1 MNREEVF
8 ENIKAL
14 ASKERDERRKEN
26 KEILGELKQIKEL
39 LKEKN
44 NSNNKVITRWKV
56 RVAFLNMDNR
66 IYLQEEK
73 SVIAKTK
80 SEAIEKA
87 KERCE
92 ELGWK
97 TEATII
103 TAEDIIINESE
114 KSNGNN

>member
-8 ENIKAL
+8 ENIEAL
-14 ASKERDERRKEN
+14 ASKERVERRKEN
-26 KEILGELKQIKEL
+26 KEILGELKEIKEL

-44 NSNNKVITRWKV
+44 NSNNGVITRWKV
-56 RVAFLNMDNR
+56 RVSFINMDNR
-66 IYLQEEK
+66 IYLKEEK

-80 SEAIEKA
+80 REALEKA

-92 ELGWK
+92 ERSWR

-114 KSNGNN
+114 KPNGNN

>member
-14 ASKERDERRKEN
+14 ASKERAERRKEN
-26 KEILGELKQIKEL
+26 EEILSELKEIKEL

-44 NSNNKVITRWKV
+44 NSNNRVITRWNV
-56 RVAFLNMDNR
+56 RVAFIDIDNR
-66 IYLQEEK
+66 IYLQKEI

-92 ELGWK
+92 ERSWRK
-97 TEATII
+97 EATII

-114 KSNGNN
+114 KPNGNN

>member
-8 ENIKAL
+8 ENIKDL
-14 ASKERDERRKEN
+14 ASEERVERRKEN
-26 KEILGELKQIKEL
+26 EEILRELKEIKEL
-39 LKEKN
+39 LKEEN
-44 NSNNKVITRWKV
+44 NINNRVITRWKV
-56 RVAFLNMDNR
+56 RVAFLDMDNR

-73 SVIAKTK
+73 NVIAKTK
-80 SEAIEKA
+80 REAIEKA

-92 ELGWK
+92 ERGWK

-114 KSNGNN
+114 KLNGNN

>member
-14 ASKERDERRKEN
+14 AIKERVERRKEN
-26 KEILGELKQIKEL
+26 EEILRELKEIKEL

-44 NSNNKVITRWKV
+44 NRVITRWKV
-56 RVAFLNMDNR
+56 RVAFLDMDNR

-73 SVIAKTK
+73 NVIAKTK
-80 SEAIEKA
+80 SEAVEKA

-92 ELGWK
+92 ERSWRK
-97 TEATII
+97 EATII

-114 KSNGNN
+114 KPNGNN

>member
-1 MNREEVF
+1 MNREELF
-8 ENIKAL
+8 EKMKTL
-14 ASKERDERRKEN
+14 ASEERDERRKEE
-26 KEILGELKQIKEL
+26 KEILRELKEIKEL

-73 SVIAKTK
+73 NVIAKTK
-80 SEAIEKA
+80 REALEKA

-92 ELGWK
+92 ERSWR

-114 KSNGNN
+114 KLNGNN

>member
-14 ASKERDERRKEN
+14 ASKEGAERRKEN
-26 KEILGELKQIKEL
+26 KEILRELKEIKEL

-44 NSNNKVITRWKV
+44 NSNNRVITRWKV
-56 RVAFLNMDNR
+56 RVTFLNMDNR

-73 SVIAKTK
+73 NVIAKTK
-80 SEAIEKA
+80 REALEKA

-92 ELGWK
+92 ERSWR
-97 TEATII
+97 TETTII

-114 KSNGNN
+114 KLNGNN

>member
-14 ASKERDERRKEN
+14 ASKERVERRKEN
-26 KEILGELKQIKEL
+26 EEILRELKEIKEL

-44 NSNNKVITRWKV
+44 NSNNRVITRWKV
-56 RVAFLNMDNR
+56 RVAFLDMDNR

-73 SVIAKTK
+73 NVIAKTK
-80 SEAIEKA
+80 SEAVEKA

-92 ELGWK
+92 KWSWRK
-97 TEATII
+97 EATII
-103 TAEDIIINESE
+103 TAEDIIINEIE
-114 KSNGNN
+114 KPNGNN

>member
-14 ASKERDERRKEN
+14 ASKERVERRKEN
-26 KEILGELKQIKEL
+26 EEILRELKEIKEL

-44 NSNNKVITRWKV
+44 NSNNRVITRWKV
-56 RVAFLNMDNR
+56 RVAFLDMDNR

-73 SVIAKTK
+73 NVIAKTK
-80 SEAIEKA
+80 SEAVEKA

-92 ELGWK
+92 KWSWRK
-97 TEATII
+97 EATII

-114 KSNGNN
+114 KLNGNN

>member
-8 ENIKAL
+8 ENIEAL
-14 ASKERDERRKEN
+14 ASEERAERRKEN
-26 KEILGELKQIKEL
+26 KEILRELKEIKEL

-44 NSNNKVITRWKV
+44 NSNNRVITRWNV
-56 RVAFLNMDNR
+56 RVAFTDIDDR
-66 IYLQEEK
+66 IYLQKEI

-80 SEAIEKA
+80 SEALEKA

-92 ELGWK
+92 ERSWGK
-97 TEATII
+97 KATII

-114 KSNGNN
+114 KANDNN

>member
-14 ASKERDERRKEN
+14 ASKERVERRKEN
-26 KEILGELKQIKEL
+26 EEILRELKEIKEL

-44 NSNNKVITRWKV
+44 NSNNRVITRWKV
-56 RVAFLNMDNR
+56 RVAFLDMDNR

-73 SVIAKTK
+73 NVIAKTK
-80 SEAIEKA
+80 SEAVEKA

-92 ELGWK
+92 KWSWRK
-97 TEATII
+97 EATII

-114 KSNGNN
+114 KPNGNN

>member
-1 MNREEVF
+1 MNREELF
-8 ENIKAL
+8 ENMKTL
-14 ASKERDERRKEN
+14 ASKERYERRKEN
-26 KEILGELKQIKEL
+26 EEILRELKELKEL

-44 NSNNKVITRWKV
+44 NSNNRVITRWKV
-56 RVAFLNMDNR
+56 RVACLNMDNR

-73 SVIAKTK
+73 NVIAKTK
-80 SEAIEKA
+80 REALEKA

-92 ELGWK
+92 ERSWR

-114 KSNGNN
+114 RLNGNN